1 MLLLPPA
8 PAARVLAGLLADNFS
23 ALSAA
28 AFRRIAVFG
37 PPGGVGE
44 DGRAVVEPTEGE
56 ELRGELEG
64 GDDCVGDVTLRSSS
78 TTLNNWGTEW
88 RTGSL
93 VIFRGI
99 MGHVHTILENYLA
112 TIVLGVWQVIDGV

>member
-8 PAARVLAGLLADNFS
+8 PAARVLAGLLADIFS

-56 ELRGELEG
+56 ELSGELGG
-64 GDDCVGDVTLRSSS
+64 GDDWVGDISFCVLLAACS
-78 TTLNNWGTEW
+78 ECA
-88 RTGSL
+88 
-93 VIFRGI
+93 
-99 MGHVHTILENYLA
+99 VHS
-112 TIVLGVWQVIDGV
+112 